1 MATWLS
7 RGKAHRAG
15 AASCALAMSL
25 VLVVALLFAASCG
38 GDAAA
43 AKSDMSSG
51 DAALTKLKPTS
62 DELVKQ
68 ISALFQGVFSGGKV
82 DAASFK
88 KSADA
93 IKVTTGKLSAGA
105 GDAREQY
112 AMIDSLKAV
121 PSYKQ
126 YADLQIQAIELNNKQ
141 TDSLNAFLDKW
152 SAGVAQPTFDPVT
165 FVGASRDLSVQMD
178 ATSAAIAKLEA
189 QAAALKKSKKL

>member
-1 MATWLS
+1 MVML
-7 RGKAHRAG
+7 
-15 AASCALAMSL
+15 L

-43 AKSDMSSG
+43 AKGDMSAG
-51 DAALTKLKPTS
+51 DAALAKLKPTS

-68 ISALFQGVFSGGKV
+68 ISTLFQGVFTGGKV
-82 DAASFK
+82 DAAAFK

-105 GDAREQY
+105 ADARRQY
-112 AMIDSLKAV
+112 AQIDALKAV
-121 PSYKQ
+121 PSYKE
-126 YADLQIQAIELNNKQ
+126 YADLQIQSIDLNTKQ

-152 SAGVAQPTFDPVT
+152 SATVAQPNFDPVA

>member
-7 RGKAHRAG
+7 GGKAHRAG
-15 AASCALAMSL
+15 AARFALAMS
-25 VLVVALLFAASCG
+25 VLILVALLFAASCG

-43 AKSDMSSG
+43 AKSNMSSG
-51 DAALTKLKPTS
+51 DAALAKLKPTS
-62 DELVKQ
+62 DEVVKQ
-68 ISALFQGVFSGGKV
+68 ISALFQGVFTGGKV
-82 DAASFK
+82 DAAAFK

-105 GDAREQY
+105 ADARKQY

-126 YADLQIQAIELNNKQ
+126 YADLQIQSIDLNTKQ

-152 SAGVAQPTFDPVT
+152 SAEVSQPTFDPVA

-178 ATSAAIAKLEA
+178 ATSAAIGKLEA
-189 QAAALKKSKKL
+189 LAAALKKSKKL